1 MLENVNMVD
10 SDKLAKNLE
19 LLKKKPD
26 YNPYDE
32 EFDEHGK
39 LKVKTHAKD
48 QLFTVRAKITFL
60 LYAPKISFLL

>member
-39 LKVKTHAKD
+39 LKVKTAFYCK
-48 QLFTVRAKITFL
+48 
-60 LYAPKISFLL
+60 